1 MRQGSEA
8 AAGEAF
14 VGSCRARASGLDDD
28 GEWLMGML
36 NNGLGLDL
44 DIWALVWAR
53 KLQLMWATSPIT
65 KFSDDDVCFPILNPR
80 CESETEH
87 PVKYQRS
94 YDSP

>member
-44 DIWALVWAR
+44 DIWAFFGPENSNLCG
-53 KLQLMWATSPIT
+53 LQA
-65 KFSDDDVCFPILNPR
+65 
-80 CESETEH
+80 
-87 PVKYQRS
+87 Q
-94 YDSP
+94 